1 MRIVY
6 ANAGYSHQS
15 AEGGPAHMRQFIE
28 NASALGHEIYLWHA
42 MEQHPLTK
50 PVPQKRLDRL
60 RLFRS
65 VDVLYYRI
73 EWRLPKGHRVILPPY
88 RKIIGNPLVVWE
100 FNTVPEYG
108 RMHGD
113 SEEKVQWW
121 VGELRRYAAGVDLAV
136 CVSNKIADYVRD
148 HLGFR
153 RVITIPNGSDFDLFR
168 PDVPQV
174 RRIEKKPGRMDVV
187 WIGSANLAWHNFDL
201 LVKAAW
207 SIWNAGQGDLIVFHV
222 IGQGMRGMR
231 DAPPNLNYYGPE
243 DYRQLPG
250 WLSAMDVGLNVY
262 HPGPADYSSP
272 LKVFDYMAS
281 GLTVVSTEQPQ
292 AREIFQQ
299 LGQTDL
305 LIPHDQPEMLADA
318 LRRLAADPDYRKRQ
332 GAAGRQ
338 LIIDRY
344 NWRKSVID
352 TFDEIKNLRPR
363 LRRQ

>member
-6 ANAGYSHQS
+6 ANAGYSNNS

-28 NASALGHEIYLWHA
+28 NASALGHEIILWHG
-42 MEQHPLTK
+42 MEQHALTK
-50 PVPQKRLDRL
+50 PVPSKRLDRL
-60 RLFRS
+60 KLFRTA
-65 VDVLYYRI
+65 DVLYYRI
-73 EWRLPKGHRVILPPY
+73 EWRLPKGHRIVLPPY
-88 RKIIGNPLVVWE
+88 RKLVGNPLVVWE

-121 VGELRRYAAGVDLAV
+121 IEQLRLYARGVDLATG
-136 CVSNKIADYVRD
+136 VSDKIAGYVRD
-148 HLGFR
+148 HLGFKH
-153 RVITIPNGSDFDLFR
+153 VITIPNGSDFNLFR
-168 PDVPQV
+168 PDAPRVK
-174 RRIEKKPGRMDVV
+174 RIDKQPGRMEVV

-201 LVKAAW
+201 LLQAAW
-207 SIWNAGQGDLIVFHV
+207 SIWNGGEGERIRFHV

-272 LKVFDYMAS
+272 LKLFDYMAS
-281 GLTVVSTEQPQ
+281 GLTLVSTEQPQ
-292 AREIFQQ
+292 ARQIFEQ

-305 LIPHDQPEMLADA
+305 LIPHDEPETLANA

-332 GAAGRQ
+332 GAASRQ

-344 NWRKSVID
+344 NWRRSVTD
-352 TFDEIKNLRPR
+352 TFAEIEKIRSNRKR
-363 LRRQ
+363 